1 MCVMKSKQLGLPI
14 EAVQLQQ
21 DSLQWASP
29 GLGSTAADW
38 GISLLDGLSY
48 SGTPFLSEKKWGQH
62 QIFTLL

>member
-1 MCVMKSKQLGLPI
+1 MKSKQLGLPI
-14 EAVQLQQ
+14 EAVQPQQ